1 MAKSFRLN
9 SNDLEYAPKET
20 NSHMLLAVKPDI
32 MELADREVVIQ
43 WFSQISRMP
52 LLRMLGPA

>member
-1 MAKSFRLN
+1 
-9 SNDLEYAPKET
+9 
-20 NSHMLLAVKPDI
+20 MLLAVKPDI